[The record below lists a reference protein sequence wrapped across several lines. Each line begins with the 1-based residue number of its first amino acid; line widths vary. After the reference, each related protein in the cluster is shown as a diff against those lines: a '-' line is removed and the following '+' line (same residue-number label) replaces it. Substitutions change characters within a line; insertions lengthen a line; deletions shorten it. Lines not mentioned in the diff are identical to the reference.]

1 MDTSEV
7 AISVTVV
14 GTAVQIT
21 SSFISGQ
28 FSGWNC
34 VFVLAHLF
42 LSASCRNEHI
52 NYREMFGYSV
62 LAV

>member
-1 MDTSEV
+1 VDTSEV
-7 AISVTVV
+7 AVSFTVV
-14 GTAVQIT
+14 GTAVEFT
-21 SSFISGQ
+21 NSFISGQ

-34 VFVLAHLF
+34 VFVLARRF

-52 NYREMFGYSV
+52 NYTEMFGYSV